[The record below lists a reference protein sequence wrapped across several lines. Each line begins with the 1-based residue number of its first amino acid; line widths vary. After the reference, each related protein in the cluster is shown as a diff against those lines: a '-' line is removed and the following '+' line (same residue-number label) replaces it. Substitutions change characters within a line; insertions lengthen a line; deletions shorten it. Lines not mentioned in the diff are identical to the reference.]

1 MSRPVFLLGIL
12 AAGIVILGSLV
23 PFAPVRAQ
31 GTETSFAEK
40 MATPELLAE
49 VRKGGFVLYM
59 RHGATDNSRADRV
72 PTVDLNDCNT
82 QRILNDEG
90 RRQSVTIGQTIAKAK
105 IPLGEIYFSP
115 MCRARESAELAFPA
129 MKGKMQ
135 AEPYLAYTANLTAEE
150 KKPVLAATR
159 KLVSTPV
166 TPGTNRM
173 LVAHA
178 PNMAD
183 LMGYFVKPEGTV
195 VVLRPLGQGQF
206 EYLGSI
212 PPSLWPSLIK

>member
-1 MSRPVFLLGIL
+1 MSRPAFMPRIL
-12 AAGIVILGSLV
+12 AAGVVALGLL
-23 PFAPVRAQ
+23 APVASVRAQ
-31 GTETSFAEK
+31 NAETNFAEK
-40 MATPELLAE
+40 MATPELLTE
-49 VRKGGFVLYM
+49 VRKGGYVLYM
-59 RHGATDNSRADRV
+59 RHGATDNSRADRA
-72 PTVDLNDCNT
+72 PTVDLNDCTT
-82 QRILNDEG
+82 QRVLNDEG
-90 RRQSVTIGQTIAKAK
+90 RKQSVTIGQTIARAK
-105 IPLGEIYFSP
+105 IPVGEVYFSP

-135 AEPYLAYTANLTAEE
+135 AEPSLAYTANLTAEE

-166 TPGTNRM
+166 AAGNRV

-195 VVLRPLGQGQF
+195 VVLRPLGQDQF

-212 PPSLWPSLIK
+212 PPSLWASLIK